1 MHYLSIRF
9 HFTNL
14 LVKWMKIKIKK
25 PYPMLLRVLISQ
37 LEGSEKGISWR
48 KKPEKEL
55 LATPFFQRLHLLIP
69 SHPSKHAEV
78 GDASKAKG
86 PTMSWYPPSLH
97 QQLWNRFFFFFWK
110 KKMSLERL
118 ETCPSANRRVIVL
131 DPSLDNIC

>member
-1 MHYLSIRF
+1 MRYLSIRF

-14 LVKWMKIKIKK
+14 LVKWMKIKI
-25 PYPMLLRVLISQ
+25 PYPQ
-37 LEGSEKGISWR
+37 LCRFSFPNWRDLKKGSEKGISWR

-55 LATPFFQRLHLLIP
+55 LATPFFQRLHQLIP

-78 GDASKAKG
+78 GDASRAKG

-97 QQLWNRFFFFFWK
+97 QQLWNRFLFFK
-110 KKMSLERL
+110 KGMSLERL
-118 ETCPSANRRVIVL
+118 ETSPSANWRVIVL